1 MGACPPLDRAISA
14 RRAGGAAMTF
24 EESRELARTLDRGR
38 AAVMEAAAKGEIAP
52 EDVARLRRDIFG
64 DGFITRE
71 EADALFA
78 LERATN
84 AKCPAWTSFLV
95 EAITDH
101 IVWQSRPTGVVN
113 EAQGEWLVA
122 RADEAASLN
131 GLRRAGQRDRRG
143 APRSAVVSR
152 RCALPRRA
160 RMDRRGRGAGRLVS
174 LQSPASR

>member
-131 GLRRAGQRDRRG
+131 GLAVLVNVIAEAHRVPLWFLAAVRSRAARG
-143 APRSAVVSR
+143 WTGVAEA
-152 RCALPRRA
+152 RA
-160 RMDRRGRGAGRLVS
+160 
-174 LQSPASR
+174 AS